1 MTSSDVPGQPEH
13 LRDEIEQTRAELG
26 DTVEALAA
34 KTDVKAR
41 AKQALDGA
49 ADRTRQQLSTAK
61 TTAVDAVDAAKVRV
75 SEASQ
80 DPRVRRAV
88 PPAAIAAAVATV
100 VGTVIVVARRRRAA
114 ARRARLRPASWRS
127 RLR

>member
-1 MTSSDVPGQPEH
+1 MTSFDVPGQPEH

-41 AKQALDGA
+41 AQQALDEA
-49 ADRTRQQLSTAK
+49 ADRTRQQLSTVK
-61 TTAVDAVDAAKVRV
+61 TTAVGAVDAAKVRV
-75 SEASQ
+75 TEASQ

-88 PPAAIAAAVATV
+88 PPAAIAAAVAAV
-100 VGTVIVVARRRRAA
+100 LGTVIVVARRRRAA